1 MIVRI
6 RKLRK
11 DKEGDMEIEFFIPVV
26 IGQERGKKLLPST
39 FYPPLFLDSHML
51 MVSFSAEAA
60 EPHRGCH
67 LGEGEREKCWHSK
80 GARFTHN

>member
-11 DKEGDMEIEFFIPVV
+11 DKEGDMEIEFFILVV

-39 FYPPLFLDSHML
+39 FYLPLFWDSHML
-51 MVSFSAEAA
+51 MV
-60 EPHRGCH
+60 
-67 LGEGEREKCWHSK
+67 
-80 GARFTHN
+80 